1 MEWFPYEAQNLRRGF
16 RERHTLSI
24 SFAWER
30 TCGSHLP
37 EGASGEALIRS
48 RPRQDTFHNREIARP
63 AGSAKAAYLRH
74 FCTSLGPPPIFRVKC
89 RVVDPGR
96 LFDELLGIASR
107 TGLEVRTRAF
117 RGKVSGKIPFAGG
130 LCTVL
135 GRKLVLLNANATA
148 VERSVALA
156 DALAQLEFAERDRDT
171 MSNDA
176 RRFLAERARSQSGV
190 VAPEWGPKPGLAKT
204 ATPHKKKPQHR

>member
-1 MEWFPYEAQNLRRGF
+1 
-16 RERHTLSI
+16 
-24 SFAWER
+24 
-30 TCGSHLP
+30 
-37 EGASGEALIRS
+37 
-48 RPRQDTFHNREIARP
+48 
-63 AGSAKAAYLRH
+63 
-74 FCTSLGPPPIFRVKC
+74 
-89 RVVDPGR
+89 
-96 LFDELLGIASR
+96 LFDELLGIAAR

-135 GRKLVLLNANATA
+135 GRQLVLLNANATP

-156 DALAQLEFAERDRDT
+156 DALARLALTEAT

-190 VAPEWGPKPGLAKT
+190 VEPELAPKPGLAKT
-204 ATPHKKKPQHR
+204 MTAHKKKPQHR